1 MATKSKYRRVKN
13 DNEAEKP
20 ANEIRISVR
29 GNPYGFIVDAA
40 E

>member
-13 DNEAEKP
+13 DEAEKP
-20 ANEIRISVR
+20 ANEIRISVK